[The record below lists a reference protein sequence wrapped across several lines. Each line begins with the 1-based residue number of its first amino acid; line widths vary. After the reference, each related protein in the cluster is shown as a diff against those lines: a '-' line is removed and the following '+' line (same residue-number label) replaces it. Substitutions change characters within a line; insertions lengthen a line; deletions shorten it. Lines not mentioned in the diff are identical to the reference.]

1 MKKSPEIKA
10 YNPGYYGKK
19 RLSATAW
26 ADSHIKKW
34 AQDQAGYRQNMEKP
48 PPINSIC
55 FSRQIGV
62 GALEIADL
70 LSELIDYR
78 VVDREIIEHMAKET
92 NLTQKIIEFYDER
105 YSGKMS
111 ELISLLISKRTFIKS
126 DYARQ
131 LVKTVN
137 ALANTEP
144 TIFVGRGT
152 DLILPRKTVL
162 SVRFICSTKYRVD
175 RLANLL
181 GISDAEAEKRLK
193 ILDSEQRK
201 FFKTVYQKEA
211 ASLDEVDLL
220 INRDH
225 IRDVSQAAQIVACAF
240 SEKFRPTNSDW
251 KKATNE
257 SRH

>member
-1 MKKSPEIKA
+1 MKKPHKIKG
-10 YNPGYYGKK
+10 YKPGDYGKK
-19 RLSATAW
+19 RQTASAW

-34 AQDQAGYRQNMEKP
+34 TQKQSDHRQEMEKP
-48 PPINSIC
+48 PTINSIC

-105 YSGKMS
+105 YPGKMS
-111 ELISLLISKRTFIKS
+111 ELFSMLISERTFIKS

-152 DLILPRKTVL
+152 HLILPRKTVL
-162 SVRFICSTKYRVD
+162 SVRFICSREYRVN
-175 RLANLL
+175 RLANMLN
-181 GISDAEAEKRLK
+181 ISKSEADTKLEV
-193 ILDSEQRK
+193 IDIEQHE
-201 FFKTVYQKEA
+201 FFKTVYRKKGTSPE
-211 ASLDEVDLL
+211 EFDLI

-225 IRDVSQAAQIVACAF
+225 IKGAFQAAKIVACAF
-240 SEKFRPTNSDW
+240 EQKFG
-251 KKATNE
+251 
-257 SRH
+257 